1 MLIFTKSEEHF
12 SESKYLSYCSDGKEG
27 VDSPNS
33 FTYGHFTTC
42 VTFQILL
49 PEIFPLKHTRTG
61 VFLMGFKGDFIL
73 NISGK

>member
-1 MLIFTKSEEHF
+1 MDE
-12 SESKYLSYCSDGKEG
+12 
-27 VDSPNS
+27 PNS

-42 VTFQILL
+42 VTFQRLL

-61 VFLMGFKGDFIL
+61 VFLMGFKRDFIL